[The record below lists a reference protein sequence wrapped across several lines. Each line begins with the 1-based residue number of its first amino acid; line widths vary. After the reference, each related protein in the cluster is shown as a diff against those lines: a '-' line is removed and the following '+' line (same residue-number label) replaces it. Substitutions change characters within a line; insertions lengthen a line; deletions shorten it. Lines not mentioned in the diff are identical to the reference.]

1 MIRPHTRHMA
11 IASLVGLLLLVVAEV
26 AARMV

>member
-11 IASLVGLLLLVVAEV
+11 IVSVLGLLLLIVAEV
-26 AARMV
+26 AARMP